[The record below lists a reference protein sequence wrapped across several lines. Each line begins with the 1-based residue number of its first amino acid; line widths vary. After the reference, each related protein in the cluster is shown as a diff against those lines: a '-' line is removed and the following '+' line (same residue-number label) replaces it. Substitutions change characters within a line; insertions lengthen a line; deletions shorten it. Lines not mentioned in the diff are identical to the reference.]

1 LEDEELLGVTEEVE
15 KVAVELE
22 VELEAELAEELD
34 VSPLDPVR

>member
-1 LEDEELLGVTEEVE
+1 LEDEELLGVAEEVE

-22 VELEAELAEELD
+22 IELEVELAEELD

>member
-1 LEDEELLGVTEEVE
+1 MEDEELLGVAEDVE

-22 VELEAELAEELD
+22 VELEVELAEELD

>member
-1 LEDEELLGVTEEVE
+1 LEDEELFGVAEEVE
-15 KVAVELE
+15 KVAEELE